1 MASDDLTQLDDWLAP
16 LLAKLTARER
26 RTLARRVATRL
37 RQHQRERIKA
47 QQNPDGSR
55 FAPRKPQNRH
65 KAGAICRRGMFTKLR
80 TTKYLRTR
88 TGKDAAVAGFYGR
101 IAHIAR
107 VHQYGLRDRVEP
119 GGPSVQYP
127 QRQLLG
133 FADEDREAIR
143 DALLEHLDSV

>member
-16 LLAKLTARER
+16 LLDKLTAKER
-26 RTLARRVATRL
+26 RTLARHVATGL
-37 RQHQRERIKA
+37 RRRQRERIKA
-47 QQNPDGSR
+47 QENPDGSR

-65 KAGAICRRGMFTKLR
+65 KAGAIRQRGMFNKLR
-80 TTKYLRTR
+80 TAKYLRTR

-101 IAHIAR
+101 VAHLAR
-107 VHQYGLRDRVEP
+107 VHQYGLHDRVEP
-119 GGPSVQYP
+119 GGPRVRYP

-133 FADEDREAIR
+133 FANTDREAIR